1 MHLAGRNEQDEIE
14 IRVKYEHCQGE
25 QGNVAVGEINRLD
38 RTVGF
43 INTVFNPVAAVCGL
57 KEETV
62 MEAVVRNASLLRHG
76 RRCVSAEDYEDMARE
91 AARDICKVK
100 CFAGYNEYG
109 VRQPGAV
116 TLVVLP
122 RDYGESSYS
131 FERTRKKIYTYL
143 ISHMDENIVNGGRF
157 QIVMPDLIRLDVK
170 VLLELSQEK
179 EIFTAT
185 KRVREELERFL
196 DPLYGNFYGDGWEI
210 GTLPDKNQIT
220 HALKQVEGVK
230 YISQLSLRKYQ
241 SGRFEEFEVNEEKRL
256 PFYRLPKSGFH
267 EVVAEPASQYIT

>member
-1 MHLAGRNEQDEIE
+1 
-14 IRVKYEHCQGE
+14 
-25 QGNVAVGEINRLD
+25 
-38 RTVGF
+38 
-43 INTVFNPVAAVCGL
+43 
-57 KEETV
+57 
-62 MEAVVRNASLLRHG
+62 
-76 RRCVSAEDYEDMARE
+76 
-91 AARDICKVK
+91 
-100 CFAGYNEYG
+100 
-109 VRQPGAV
+109 
-116 TLVVLP
+116 
-122 RDYGESSYS
+122 
-131 FERTRKKIYTYL
+131 
-143 ISHMDENIVNGGRF
+143 
-157 QIVMPDLIRLDVK
+157 MPDLIRLDVK